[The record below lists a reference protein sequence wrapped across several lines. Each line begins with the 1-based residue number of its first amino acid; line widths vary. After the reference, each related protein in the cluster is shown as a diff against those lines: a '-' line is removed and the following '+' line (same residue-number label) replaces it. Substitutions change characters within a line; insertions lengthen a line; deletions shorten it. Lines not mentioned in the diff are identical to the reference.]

1 MPDRQAQVKTMG
13 QNIRSVATLA
23 KAVGECDAQ
32 LGPMDEVGP
41 DAKLERVARTRV
53 CAAMTMTGGSAITL
67 VSYWPD
73 HVSIDACVCNPA
85 ALAIGE
91 AAELKIIDHVTQVAL
106 ERGCSD
112 IRLAN
117 RNDRFFQVDGRSDA
131 KFQGATGDTFYE
143 RGNFFPDGRDP
154 PGPCDNQFRSVL
166 YYRAPP

>member
-41 DAKLERVARTRV
+41 DAEVERIARTRV

-85 ALAIGE
+85 ALASGE

-117 RNDRFFQVDGRSDA
+117 RNDRFFQIDGLVA
-131 KFQGATGDTFYE
+131 GATGDTFYE

-154 PGPCDNQFRSVL
+154 PGPCDNQFRSAL